1 MASNWEFVYNEM
13 LIHYSLK
20 HDNIV
25 RLWQIL
31 EDDDSDKWYLIMDIA
46 EYGSLMTW
54 DDDTNSFKKKH
65 QVETFIT
72 KLI

>member
-46 EYGSLMTW
+46 EFGSLMTW

-65 QVETFIT
+65 
-72 KLI
+72 